1 VIKKIVWASDGS
13 KDSLH
18 ALSHAE
24 SLARVFGAGIV
35 GLYVIPEYFEVST
48 MDEFE
53 SERLDLLA
61 SWIREKE
68 SKGSNRLSSI
78 AAEMRGKGLDF
89 TTRIK
94 QGVPYHRIIET
105 AEEEKADLIVIGKGR
120 AHEKNVLGGT
130 ALKVLRRSKTPVYIA
145 KGEEPPK
152 KIKRILV
159 PTDLYRM
166 LSRDLEAT
174 LGIARQI
181 DADIYSLN
189 IVVTGEGKYPPKLI
203 ELARGDAYNKLTEQ
217 VEDAK
222 LEDRVET
229 IVETARN
236 AWTGIVD
243 FAKHKDIDLIVMTTY
258 GDYKMRKDDF
268 LGNTTERVV
277 QEAHCPVITVRPL

>member
-1 VIKKIVWASDGS
+1 MIKKIVWASDGS

-24 SLARVFGAGIV
+24 SLARMFGAGIV

-48 MDEFE
+48 IDEFE

-105 AEEEKADLIVIGKGR
+105 AEEENADLIVIGKGR

-152 KIKRILV
+152 KIKKILV

-174 LGIARQI
+174 LGIAKQI

-229 IVETARN
+229 VVETARN

>member
-1 VIKKIVWASDGS
+1 MIKKIVWASDGS

-24 SLARVFGAGIV
+24 SLARMFGAGIV

-48 MDEFE
+48 IDEFE

-229 IVETARN
+229 VVETARN